1 MKRVLYL
8 VLCLMAGM
16 VAMAQSPG
24 LTIGQQLEDYDL
36 TVKYIEDNYAGFPDK
51 VVDNTR
57 ADYEAMKYRLRDKV
71 VGGESTAWDALAQY
85 TAWFNDRHLR
95 LQGSFLNEDGHWR
108 GYTNQYWLRQEI
120 YYDELMD
127 EYDPKPVA
135 CKVTDK
141 TFLIRF
147 PTCDM
152 ELLDL
157 KWVKNSIKLFKKSHC
172 ENLIIDIRGNGGG
185 ADAMFV
191 PFLNLLYD
199 HAGTITGAEIRNTPQ
214 NREYLV
220 EHKMRKRLQRILAQN
235 PDVEFMAYSNEILSG
250 GKKTNAVRRAALI
263 IDDGVW
269 SAGEQMVLCMKAC
282 SDRVTHYGRDNTGG
296 CLDYSNLAYL
306 KFKYGDSYFSVPM
319 TRRIGLPETSIDA
332 TGIAPDVRIPLPLP
346 ARLTDNIDEWVIWV
360 AEQLEI

>member
-1 MKRVLYL
+1 MKRILYF
-8 VLCLMAGM
+8 VLCLMAGLL
-16 VAMAQSPG
+16 AMAQSAG
-24 LTIGQQLEDYDL
+24 LTIGQQLEDYDFA
-36 TVKYIEDNYAGFPDK
+36 VKYIEDNYAGFPDK
-51 VVDNTR
+51 VVDSTR
-57 ADYEAMKYRLRDKV
+57 AAYEAMKYRLRDQV
-71 VGGESTAWDALAQY
+71 VGGENTAWDALAQY

-120 YYDELMD
+120 YYDELMG

-185 ADAMFV
+185 SDAMFN
-191 PFLNLLYD
+191 PFLNLFYD
-199 HAGTITGAEIRNTPQ
+199 HAGTVTGAEIRNTPQ
-214 NREYLV
+214 NREYQAA
-220 EHKMRKRLQRILAQN
+220 HGMPKRLKRILAQN
-235 PDVEFMAYSNEILSG
+235 PDVEFFTSNNGILSG

-282 SDRVTHYGRDNTGG
+282 SDRVTLYGRDNTGG
-296 CLDYSNLAYL
+296 CLDYSSLAYL
-306 KFKYGDSYFSVPM
+306 KFKYHDAYFSVPM
-319 TRRIGLPETSIDA
+319 TRRIGLPETSIDKN
-332 TGIAPDVRIPLPLP
+332 GIAPDVRIPLPLP
-346 ARLTDNIDEWVIWV
+346 VRLTDNIDEWVIWV
-360 AEQLEI
+360 AEQLEK